1 MNKPPFFSVIV
12 PTHTRAILLRRALES
27 IKSQA
32 CPVDVEVIVISDA
45 SDRAT
50 DEVCAELLGKSDM
63 YIRRNGEKGPSAS
76 RNLGLSLAKG
86 NYILFLDDDDAW
98 HPNCLA
104 QLYDQP
110 HVRLGLPVYFNC
122 SVVTERRLPQGPEP
136 LSEVGM
142 NLENGLTPDV
152 YVKNQVHMSCFAFPK
167 HLLQGLEFDPFMRA
181 YEDWDYLLSVFD
193 RQRQH
198 VGRDPVQQQPGRERL
213 QGGAG
218 LPERLPAPPGA
229 HARIAPET
237 CRSAGANG
245 PAGRRG
251 FAVAKRR
258 AWHHIIDVF
267 TMAFFTCRVPNIV

>member
-98 HPNCLA
+98 RAGPLPDA
-104 QLYDQP
+104 LKEARSRP
-110 HVRLGLPVYFNC
+110 EWSALGGHYED
-122 SVVTERRLPQGPEP
+122 SERR
-136 LSEVGM
+136 
-142 NLENGLTPDV
+142 
-152 YVKNQVHMSCFAFPK
+152 KQVAAE
-167 HLLQGLEFDPFMRA
+167 LARA
-181 YEDWDYLLSVFD
+181 LAAD
-193 RQRQH
+193 
-198 VGRDPVQQQPGRERL
+198 
-213 QGGAG
+213 
-218 LPERLPAPPGA
+218 AP
-229 HARIAPET
+229 HAA
-237 CRSAGANG
+237 
-245 PAGRRG
+245 
-251 FAVAKRR
+251 
-258 AWHHIIDVF
+258 
-267 TMAFFTCRVPNIV
+267 